1 VSYCEIV
8 RQGIG
13 EQHRLYH
20 DTEYGFPLK
29 TDAELFGRL
38 LLEIN
43 QAGLSWTTI
52 LNKKDNFY
60 RAYAAYDIDRVA
72 GFKDRDRA
80 RLMADEDIIR
90 NRLKI
95 EAAIENAH
103 RLRDIRRTH
112 GSFAEWLNHHH
123 PRELPQWTKLFQQT
137 FRFTGSQ
144 IVNEFLLSTGYLA
157 GAHDTDCPIF
167 EKVKKK
173 KPAWMRVQP
182 VPSP

>member
-1 VSYCEIV
+1 MSYCQVI

-52 LNKKDNFY
+52 LNKKENFH
-60 RAYAAYDIDRVA
+60 RAYLGYDIDRVA
-72 GFKDRDRA
+72 SFSDRDRV
-80 RLMADEDIIR
+80 RLMADASIVR

-95 EAAIENAH
+95 EAAI
-103 RLRDIRRTH
+103 
-112 GSFAEWLNHHH
+112 
-123 PRELPQWTKLFQQT
+123 
-137 FRFTGSQ
+137 
-144 IVNEFLLSTGYLA
+144 
-157 GAHDTDCPIF
+157 
-167 EKVKKK
+167 
-173 KPAWMRVQP
+173 
-182 VPSP
+182 